1 MVERSAAAA
10 CQIEILGILESC
22 RQAHIGREFA
32 GVPPPPPPLSFGMTS
47 PSTEWGR
54 AMLIVYGLPGCAAC
68 ILFFNIFL
76 ERLITFLAYVM
87 KQCHE
92 RRIRKIKDQHQNG
105 QAKNGGRRPSEQSD
119 DDLENWK
126 PSVYWVLLYL
136 GISATTIACIAS
148 AVYTH
153 AETGWDF
160 LDSFYFCF
168 VAFSTIGFG
177 DYVTSQDYTYDHQYL
192 YRFGNFIFLTAG
204 VCCIYSLY
212 NVVSIVIKQF
222 LNWAIKKL
230 DCRCCV
236 RKRPRPRRNAITP
249 GHLQRQM
256 NSAGKRHNGPGNV
269 EVTDYDSETDGR
281 RMSDE
286 MISMKDF
293 LAANKVSLAV
303 MQKQLYETSQH
314 RHHSSKNGVG
324 QGLSQGVGGLA
335 MLNNKLQETDRR
347 D

>member
-1 MVERSAAAA
+1 
-10 CQIEILGILESC
+10 
-22 RQAHIGREFA
+22 
-32 GVPPPPPPLSFGMTS
+32 MTS
-47 PSTEWGR
+47 PSTVQGR
-54 AMLIVYGLPGCAAC
+54 VMLILYGLPGCAAC
-68 ILFFNIFL
+68 ILFFNVFL
-76 ERLITFLAYVM
+76 ERLITFLAYIM
-87 KQCHE
+87 KKWHE
-92 RRIRKIKDQHQNG
+92 RKIRKNKDQNPNA

-136 GISATTIACIAS
+136 GVATIVIGCTAS
-148 AVYTH
+148 AVYQH
-153 AETGWDF
+153 VETKWTYI
-160 LDSFYFCF
+160 DSFYFCF

-177 DYVTSQDYTYDHQYL
+177 DYVTSQDSEYNYQFL
-192 YRFGNFIFLTAG
+192 YRFGNFLFLTAG

-230 DCRCCV
+230 DCRCCH
-236 RKRPRPRRNAITP
+236 RSRPRPRRNAITP

-314 RHHSSKNGVG
+314 RHHHTKNG
-324 QGLSQGVGGLA
+324 QGLSGGVGGLA
-335 MLNNKLQETDRR
+335 MLNNKLQETERR